1 MSNGTIDLVTS
12 DSAGGQG
19 EPDGTAT
26 FSATGRDLRTAVL
39 DGERRLAA
47 AGVPSPRV
55 DAEILAAHV
64 MELPRGRLLL
74 GQRMTTAQSVRFE
87 SLLTRRMSRVPLQ
100 HLTGWAPF
108 RDLVMSVG
116 PGVLVPRPE
125 TEVVAD
131 SAITWLRRLE
141 GDGRRTAVD
150 LCSGSGVIAYSIAT
164 ECDRVDV
171 IALEVD
177 AAAQA
182 WAQRNLP
189 RVIGPAAERDSTV
202 LLRDGD
208 VIDAAVEGGALE
220 DLVGRVD
227 VVISNPP
234 YIPDD
239 GVPRDPEVS
248 IHDPAIALYGG
259 PDGLDIVHAVVDTA
273 MRLLRPEGLFV
284 IEHAD
289 SQGDGGPGPSVPA
302 VLRGWQDPTG
312 RPAWVSVADH
322 SDYAG
327 RPRFTTAL
335 RRPRDYAPPPI
346 GG

>member
-1 MSNGTIDLVTS
+1 MIDDVS
-12 DSAGGQG
+12 MG
-19 EPDGTAT
+19 ESEPPDGTAT

-55 DAEILAAHV
+55 DADILAAHV
-64 MELPRGRLLL
+64 MDLPRGRLLL
-74 GQRMTTAQSVRFE
+74 AQRMTTAQSVRYE
-87 SLLTRRMSRVPLQ
+87 SLLTRRMSRIPLQ

-108 RDLVMSVG
+108 RELVLHVG

-131 SAITWLRRLE
+131 SAITWLRRSE
-141 GDGRRTAVD
+141 DEGRRTAVD
-150 LCSGSGVIAYSIAT
+150 LCSGSGAIAFSIAT

-171 IALEVD
+171 VGLEID
-177 AAAQA
+177 EAAQV
-182 WAQRNLP
+182 WARRNLESI
-189 RVIGPAAERDSTV
+189 IGPAAERDSTV

-208 VIDAAVEGGALE
+208 VAGAALPGGALA

-234 YIPDD
+234 YIPDA

-248 IHDPAIALYGG
+248 LHDPKIALFGG
-259 PDGLDIVHAVVDTA
+259 PDGFDTVRDVVDTA
-273 MRLLRPEGLFV
+273 VRLLRPGGLFV

-289 SQGDGGPGPSVPA
+289 SQGDGGSGPSLPA
-302 VLRGWQDPTG
+302 LLRAWEDPTG
-312 RPAWVSVADH
+312 RPAWESIADRN
-322 SDYAG
+322 DYAG
-327 RPRFTTAL
+327 RSRFTTCL
-335 RRPRDYAPPPI
+335 RRQRA
-346 GG
+346 